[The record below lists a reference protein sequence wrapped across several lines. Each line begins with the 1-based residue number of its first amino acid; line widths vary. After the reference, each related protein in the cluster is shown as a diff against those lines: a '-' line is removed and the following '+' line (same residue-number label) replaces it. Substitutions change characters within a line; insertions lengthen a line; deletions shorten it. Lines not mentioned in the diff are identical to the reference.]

1 MQQNDR
7 VRALQLQLL
16 RILAE
21 RVPINSGMF
30 IAGIESQIG
39 WMTHVP
45 WPASTLDQHRVE
57 AGQLLLLVPAITE
70 LRLLDSTGKERLRVS
85 GVTNDSV
92 EPGAHFFREP
102 EFIVTVKSRC
112 GYGLSCPILRE
123 QQWSEQPCVRPVR
136 GSRDRWP

>member
-7 VRALQLQLL
+7 VRALQLRLL

-45 WPASTLDQHRVE
+45 WPAI
-57 AGQLLLLVPAITE
+57 ITE
-70 LRLLDSTGKERLRVS
+70 SS
-85 GVTNDSV
+85 
-92 EPGAHFFREP
+92 A
-102 EFIVTVKSRC
+102 
-112 GYGLSCPILRE
+112 
-123 QQWSEQPCVRPVR
+123 
-136 GSRDRWP
+136 